1 MSRRDRTAGG
11 GIVAYR
17 VCPPGGGDI
26 NTRAALDDAGTGRP
40 LDVARAAHELLHAP
54 EGPAIAVLRRANGSS
69 DANAGCCSNAARG
82 PAPGLQGEHQVAGAE
97 HGHAMRPVL
106 PHAPGSRRRG
116 RDPGQGAHARHG
128 RSSLPWP
135 AANEDVR
142 YGSLCMALATGVIPT
157 VMVLTPPGGIDA
169 GCRFDDQVHLDASGD
184 DAFVLG
190 TEAQRATTST
200 SRTPRSC
207 RSPRHSRP
215 RPTS

>member
-11 GIVAYR
+11 ASSHAASI
-17 VCPPGGGDI
+17 PEGGDI
-26 NTRAALDDAGTGRP
+26 DTRAALDHAGTGRP
-40 LDVARAAHELLHAP
+40 HDVARAVHELLHAP
-54 EGPAIAVLRRANGSS
+54 DRPAIAVLHRADGSS
-69 DANAGCCSNAARG
+69 GANAGCCSNAARG
-82 PAPGLQGEHQVAGAE
+82 PAPVLQGELPGRWRRIRRR
-97 HGHAMRPVL
+97 HASCPTST
-106 PHAPGSRRRG
+106 PGSRRRG
-116 RDPGQGAHARHG
+116 RDPGQGARHATGDHP
-128 RSSLPWP
+128 SPWLT
-135 AANEDVR
+135 ANEDVR

-157 VMVLTPPGGIDA
+157 VMNLTPSGGIDA

-200 SRTPRSC
+200 SRTPRCC